1 MNNVVTFESRT
12 AQINSAIDAGVDA
25 IVSQPNFSLPK
36 SDTALVRSYVDKIQ
50 GTYDVER
57 AKRDTD
63 NQIRDP
69 ARQHRQRQQP
79 RADPIDDRLQ
89 LHAAHRGG
97 LGHLY
102 QFDNIRHQLLL
113 FVSNVR
119 TAGDR

>member
-63 NQIRDP
+63 NAIDLLYIAYNTTPQENGDIRVRIS
-69 ARQHRQRQQP
+69 AIMNRLITSQQKSEIVMKN
-79 RADPIDDRLQ
+79 AME
-89 LHAAHRGG
+89 AATRIG
-97 LGHLY
+97 LSPT
-102 QFDNIRHQLLL
+102 I
-113 FVSNVR
+113 
-119 TAGDR
+119 